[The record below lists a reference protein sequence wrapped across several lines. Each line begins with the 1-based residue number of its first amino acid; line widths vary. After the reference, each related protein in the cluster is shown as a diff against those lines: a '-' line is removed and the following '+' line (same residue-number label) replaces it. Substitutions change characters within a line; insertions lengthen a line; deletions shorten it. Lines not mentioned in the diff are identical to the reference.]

1 MADVTLA
8 TKKLQVFFEM
18 KEIES
23 SASTVDTMLLDDRTI
38 HMTKRHFF
46 TLAPDSTTAID
57 VTSPPG
63 KEAYAKWFFLN
74 SSNCR
79 LRYAFEG
86 TSAGTANPKLGIDIR
101 KGGFALFCSD
111 NASNNTIYV
120 HNRDTVT
127 TAVATL
133 VVQQTTWTL

>member
-23 SASTVDTMLLDDRTI
+23 SASVVDTMLLDDRTI

-46 TLAPDSTTAID
+46 SLAPDATTAID
-57 VTSPPG
+57 VTSPPS
-63 KEAYAKWFFLN
+63 KEGFPKWFFLN
-74 SSNCR
+74 STNVR
-79 LRYAFEG
+79 LRYAFES
-86 TSAGTANPKLGIDIR
+86 TSVGTANPKLGTDLR
-101 KGGFALFCSD
+101 EGGFALFCSD
-111 NASNNTIYV
+111 NASNNTIYI
-120 HNRDTVT
+120 HNRNTVT
-127 TAVATL
+127 TAVVTL